1 MLLCDATRA
10 IPRRG
15 EPMGKVILFAQQ
27 KGGAG
32 KTMLLTQL
40 AAQRAGAGAR
50 VVLIDLDPQRTT
62 AAWVAERRKRGR
74 AGRIELMESADW
86 RARTD
91 IRDAA
96 RAADFVFVD
105 APGSADVLG
114 RGAMRAADFALIP
127 CQPAMADV
135 WASTATLGMA
145 AREGL
150 GHGVVLNRVPPRGRA
165 AEEAVAALVADG
177 APLLAARIGSRS
189 AFADAFA
196 RGAGVTE
203 TARSSKAAAEIA
215 ALAAALDAALAC

>member
-1 MLLCDATRA
+1 
-10 IPRRG
+10 
-15 EPMGKVILFAQQ
+15 MGRVILFAQQ

-40 AAQRAGAGAR
+40 AAQRAGEGGR
-50 VVLIDLDPQRTT
+50 IVLIDLDPQRTT
-62 AAWVAERRKRGR
+62 TAWFGQRARRGG
-74 AGRIELMESADW
+74 AGAIELMESADW

-96 RAADFVFVD
+96 RDADWVFVD

-114 RGAMRAADFALIP
+114 RGAMRAADYALIP

-145 AREGL
+145 KAAGVR
-150 GHGVVLNRVPPRGRA
+150 HGVVLNRVPPRGRA
-165 AEEAVAALVADG
+165 AEDAVAALVEDG
-177 APLLAARIGSRS
+177 APVLEPRIGTRA

-215 ALAAALDAALAC
+215 ALAAALDAALRG

>member
-1 MLLCDATRA
+1 
-10 IPRRG
+10 
-15 EPMGKVILFAQQ
+15 MGRVILFAQQ

-40 AAQRAGAGAR
+40 AVHRAGSGAR
-50 VVLIDLDPQRTT
+50 IALIDLDPQRTT
-62 AAWVAERRKRGR
+62 AAWFAERRKRG
-74 AGRIELMESADW
+74 APGRIELLESAGW

-96 RAADFVFVD
+96 READWVFVD
-105 APGSADVLG
+105 APGSADELG

-145 AREGL
+145 RREGVA
-150 GHGVVLNRVPPRGRA
+150 HAVVLNRVPPRGRA
-165 AEEAVAALVADG
+165 AEAAVAALMADG
-177 APLLAARIGSRS
+177 APVLEARIGSRA

-203 TARSSKAAAEIA
+203 TARGSRAAGEIA
-215 ALAAALDAALAC
+215 ALAAALEAVLGR